1 MRDIAAAVLA
11 AGSATRMG
19 RDKALLDLGGEPL
32 VRRSVT
38 TVTTSGIGEIIVVV
52 NPHNQASIAHTVR
65 GLPVRVVC
73 NPRHSQGMG
82 TSIATAAA
90 MTVSDSTAAALLL
103 LLVDQPL
110 IDARMLAAIVD
121 AWDDARPDFVAS
133 AYGGVTTTPVL
144 FDRSLLAELRALAG
158 DGGARAIL
166 QSHAANGRILE
177 FPPWRGRDVDTAD
190 DYAAV
195 REILE
200 RGLRGTP
207 DEKRLVSREAR

>member
-1 MRDIAAAVLA
+1 
-11 AGSATRMG
+11 MG
-19 RDKALLDLGGEPL
+19 RDKALLDLGGEAL
-32 VRRSVT
+32 VRRCVS
-38 TVTTSGIGEIIVVV
+38 TVATSGIDEISVVV
-52 NPHNQASIAHTVR
+52 NPHNQASIAHAVR

-90 MTVSDSTAAALLL
+90 MMACDSIAAGLLL
-103 LLVDQPL
+103 VLVDQPL
-110 IDARMLAAIVD
+110 IDASMLAAIVD
-121 AWDDARPDFVAS
+121 AWLDARPDFVAS

-144 FDRSLLAELRALAG
+144 FDRSLLPELRALAG

-177 FPPWRGRDVDTAD
+177 FPPWRGRDIDTAD

-200 RGLRGTP
+200 RG
-207 DEKRLVSREAR
+207 ARVAHDGKQFV